1 MAAFSSRGSLHLA
14 NTYIEQDYLKVLGKG
29 DKERI
34 LPFGSTTKKALLR
47 YIHTF
52 RPEPIHEGVEQL
64 ILATD
69 GSPLTYSGLAQAIK
83 RLGKRTG
90 VPRLHSHLLRHT
102 FAVRYPINGG
112 DIMTLR
118 LILGHATLE
127 VTQMYMHL
135 AEAHVKV
142 QHHRFSPVG
151 RLVMK
156 VRGRR

>member
-1 MAAFSSRGSLHLA
+1 M
-14 NTYIEQDYLKVLGKG
+14 
-29 DKERI
+29 
-34 LPFGSTTKKALLR
+34 
-47 YIHTF
+47 
-52 RPEPIHEGVEQL
+52 RPEPIHEGVDQL

-90 VPRLHSHLLRHT
+90 VPRLHSHLFRHT
-102 FAVRYPINGG
+102 FAVSYLMNGG

-142 QHHRFSPVG
+142 QHHRFSPVD
-151 RLVMK
+151 RLGIK
-156 VRGRR
+156 VRGRRLGSSVTANALHRGLAHAVSNVFGLYEEPTAYLFVEP